1 MNPVRSALRNRS
13 VVLVLT
19 GFAVLLG
26 IVSLLTMPRREDP
39 KLTIR
44 TGLVLAQY
52 PGASA
57 QQVEDQVTRKI
68 EARLFRHEEV
78 RKLKT
83 FSTSRDGAV
92 VVNVELEEWVKDPD
106 RFWAMLRHDMNEL
119 HALELPP
126 TVQGPIVNSNFGDV
140 VAMLL
145 AVRGPHYG
153 PRELRD
159 YLDQIDDAIRTIP
172 EVSRI
177 NRLGE
182 QREELRVSTSNAR
195 LSGFGV
201 TPLQVGNAV
210 RSRTAVIDAGTIDAG
225 AAGRVP

>member
-1 MNPVRSALRNRS
+1 MTPVRSALRHRS
-13 VVLVLT
+13 VVIVLT
-19 GFAVLLG
+19 GFAILLG
-26 IVSLLTMPRREDP
+26 IASLLTMPRREDP

-44 TGLVLAQY
+44 TGLVLARY

-57 QQVEDQVTRKI
+57 QQVEEQVTRKI

-83 FSTSRDGAV
+83 FSTSRAGAV

-119 HALELPP
+119 HAVELPQA
-126 TVQGPIVNSNFGDV
+126 VQGPIVNSNFGDV

-153 PRELRD
+153 PRELRE

-182 QREELRVSTSNAR
+182 QREGSCVSTSR
-195 LSGFGV
+195 PRPSG
-201 TPLQVGNAV
+201 PC
-210 RSRTAVIDAGTIDAG
+210 
-225 AAGRVP
+225 